1 LGRVTI
7 GIASGVALTVLGF
20 RYHQRRW
27 RIFSQILTGGGIVLL
42 YLSIYA
48 AFGYY
53 HLVTQK
59 AAFTYLV
66 ILVAEAAG
74 LAILYDAQAIAVM
87 ALIGG
92 FLTPVLLRSNRD
104 QYRSLFSY
112 IAVLDIGALAL
123 PKNWIG
129 LNSLAFAGT

>member
-7 GIASGVALTVLGF
+7 GMTVGVTLTFLGF
-20 RYHQRRW
+20 RYHQQRW

-74 LAILYDAQAIAVM
+74 LALLYDAPGIAIIM
-87 ALIGG
+87 GRCSD
-92 FLTPVLLRSNRD
+92 TSRRST
-104 QYRSLFSY
+104 
-112 IAVLDIGALAL
+112 LA
-123 PKNWIG
+123 P
-129 LNSLAFAGT
+129 